1 LNPDADIIEIP
12 ANTTI
17 TLSAVLPTINHDLTI
32 RGAGLTTIIQGK
44 GDAANPTP
52 EPAPGRLLESL
63 HNSELSCHN
72 HRFQKRLRPVCDQ
85 DRASQQKPLPDQ
97 WLRKDHRQLCSDSND
112 FVRLDVD
119 ESTFEGNT
127 AGLMPESMGGSGGA
141 IYTQKASLWVT
152 DTLFTNNSS
161 ATLGGA
167 IFVDEQSW
175 AFVER
180 SAFNLN
186 KSGNPLQL
194 HSVFIALGGGY
205 LDDVVTIYLDS
216 NPIWGN

>member
-1 LNPDADIIEIP
+1 MRDNPAFLQHSIARSEFKLNQAER
-12 ANTTI
+12 NG
-17 TLSAVLPTINHDLTI
+17 
-32 RGAGLTTIIQGK
+32 GAIFL
-44 GDAANPTP
+44 
-52 EPAPGRLLESL
+52 
-63 HNSELSCHN
+63 
-72 HRFQKRLRPVCDQ
+72 
-85 DRASQQKPLPDQ
+85 
-97 WLRKDHRQLCSDSND
+97 ND

-127 AGLMPESMGGSGGA
+127 AGLMPGSMGGSGGA
-141 IYTQKASLWVT
+141 IYTQKATLWVT

-167 IFVDEQSW
+167 IYVNAQSLVI
-175 AFVER
+175 VER